1 VTRNPS
7 SQRVVQASIVGLL
20 LGLWPACTPP
30 HAPEATSDAALDAG
44 LDASFADA
52 DADAADADAD
62 DADAGDADAGDADA
76 GSTGPRFAAQG
87 RCPEGM
93 ASLGDKVCID
103 RWEGALVLVGQDGT
117 ETLFPHNQTPT
128 DSDDVRAV
136 SRPGVLPQTYV
147 SAMQAED
154 ACGAAGKRLCSHAEW
169 IAACEGSK
177 ALAYPYGE
185 KRSAGTCN
193 DEGRSPIAVVFP
205 GATTPQL
212 HASTPSRGVP
222 SAPTRAKGKP
232 LPKGSKKGKPM
243 RPGVPTRPGK
253 KPRKGRGHSGP
264 APGVD
269 PGVWSKLNDPR
280 LGEVSGTYT
289 KTGERALCK
298 NELEVFDLVGNV
310 HEWVADETASG
321 NGIFAGGYFQ
331 DVQINGEGCHYRTTA
346 HARSYHDYSTGFRCC
361 RDLTSSGKD

>member
-1 VTRNPS
+1 MSPRSRSRWIVKAGLVG
-7 SQRVVQASIVGLL
+7 VV
-20 LGLWPACTPP
+20 LGLWSACAPP
-30 HAPEATSDAALDAG
+30 HTPEASSDAG
-44 LDASFADA
+44 LDTGLDASSADA
-52 DADAADADAD
+52 DDAEA
-62 DADAGDADAGDADA
+62 DADAGDAEAGDADA
-76 GSTGPRFAAQG
+76 SAVDASDAGPRFAAQG

-103 RWEGALVLVGQDGT
+103 RWEGALVVVSRDGT
-117 ETLFPHNQTPT
+117 ETLFPHNQTPSDT
-128 DSDDVRAV
+128 DDVRAV
-136 SRPGVLPQTYV
+136 SRPGVLPQTYL
-147 SAMQAED
+147 SALQAED
-154 ACGAAGKRLCSHAEW
+154 ACGAAGKRLCTHAEW

-193 DEGRSPIAVVFP
+193 DDGRSPIAVVFP

-212 HASTPSRGVP
+212 HASTPSRGAV
-222 SAPTRAKGKP
+222 STPTRAKGKP
-232 LPKGSKKGKPM
+232 SPKGTKKGKPT
-243 RPGVPTRPGK
+243 RPGTPQKPGK
-253 KPRKGRGHSGP
+253 KPRKGRGHVGP

-310 HEWVADETASG
+310 HEWVADETANG
-321 NGIFAGGYFQ
+321 NGVFAGGYFQ

-361 RDLTSSGKD
+361 RDLTSSAND